1 MFVKTVS
8 VFSACSAQ
16 GRVKMYSQA
25 AELLCR
31 NEKICSHRTR
41 KWYSWLLVW
50 KEELFSP
57 TLHGRLCSCPW
68 MSAHASLLNKH
79 IPHLTWQADM
89 SAMKAGCLLIGK
101 QGYPDLGA
109 NYVKLR
115 RSCWVWVYYQ
125 LWDMPSVPE
134 KSGVRMVWFS
144 WLVSEDL
151 IVWDKGPCFWVTQ
164 MGGSPP
170 GTPPQAP
177 SPLPANSPSHPSW
190 RTWVS
195 LSSGC
200 EGSWDCLPE
209 QALSPVG
216 RKYHQLG
223 PMIWLHNGGV
233 LHFTS
238 SHIWLWF
245 SPKRLKKI
253 DKLAV
258 ETLKKITFPKRIN

>member
-1 MFVKTVS
+1 
-8 VFSACSAQ
+8 
-16 GRVKMYSQA
+16 MYSQA

-57 TLHGRLCSCPW
+57 TLHGRLCLCPW

-109 NYVKLR
+109 NSVKLR
-115 RSCWVWVYYQ
+115 RSCWVWVYNQ
-125 LWDMPSVPE
+125 LWDVPSIPE

-151 IVWDKGPCFWVTQ
+151 IVWETKDLVSEWPKRGDL
-164 MGGSPP
+164 
-170 GTPPQAP
+170 
-177 SPLPANSPSHPSW
+177 PLEHLP
-190 RTWVS
+190 RS
-195 LSSGC
+195 LSL
-200 EGSWDCLPE
+200 CLPILHLIHRGDLTE
-209 QALSPVG
+209 PVKWLW
-216 RKYHQLG
+216 RQLG
-223 PMIWLHNGGV
+223 LRARAGFEPCG
-233 LHFTS
+233 
-238 SHIWLWF
+238 
-245 SPKRLKKI
+245 
-253 DKLAV
+253 
-258 ETLKKITFPKRIN
+258 